1 MDMNKMAEKLSVQK
15 RRVYDMTCVLEGI
28 SALTRIRTNVMK
40 WDPPSDMVK
49 HVEDCDKNKESDS
62 YDDDDDD
69 VVGEPA
75 ICRSR
80 KEDKQV
86 EDLQKEISRLQEKE
100 KQLDSSIRSEMKKIQ
115 ELTKR
120 PESFITTD
128 DVLRTRSEKVVVILS
143 VPAGTDLRVPD
154 PYLLMVPMFQLE
166 LTTFSGFI
174 NVRTLRNNPSA
185 KKRE

>member
-1 MDMNKMAEKLSVQK
+1 
-15 RRVYDMTCVLEGI
+15 MTCVLEGI

-62 YDDDDDD
+62 YDDDDD

-174 NVRTLRNNPSA
+174 NVRTLRNNPSV